1 MYESGRP
8 NVIISYLSYVLN
20 IVFNLANEIKQHVR
34 YLAVYHRFRT
44 IGDGVRLD
52 DDIFINSPEEI
63 SIGQETYIG
72 ADCRLNAGDRID
84 IGAHCAIASGCSI
97 ISWNHRVVER
107 GKDLDTS
114 GKETAPIEIGDGV
127 WIGYDVVVLPGVTV
141 GEGAVVGSGSIVTN
155 DIPPFHVA
163 VGAPAEPVGERTT
176 KGVTYF
182 D

>member
-1 MYESGRP
+1 MYESDRP
-8 NVIISYLSYVLN
+8 NAIASSLSYVLN
-20 IVFNLANEIKQHVR
+20 LVFNLANETKQYVR
-34 YLAVYHRFRT
+34 YTALYHRFRS

-52 DDIFINSPEEI
+52 DDIFINNPEEI

-72 ADCRLNAGDRID
+72 ADCRLNAGARID
-84 IGAHCAIASGCSI
+84 IGERCEIASGCSI

-107 GKDLDTS
+107 GKNLDTS

-141 GEGAVVGSGSIVTN
+141 GDGAVVGSGSVVTD
-155 DIPPFHVA
+155 DIPPFHIA
-163 VGAPAEPVGERTT
+163 VGAPAKPVGERTT
-176 KGVTYF
+176 EGVTYF